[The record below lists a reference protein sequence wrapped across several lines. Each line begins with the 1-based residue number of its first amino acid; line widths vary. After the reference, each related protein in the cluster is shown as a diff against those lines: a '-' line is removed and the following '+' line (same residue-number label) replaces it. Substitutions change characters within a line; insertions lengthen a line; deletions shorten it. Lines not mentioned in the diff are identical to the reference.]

1 MWFESATQVILSI
14 LTVAA
19 VLCLVAEFFS
29 RVTRQR
35 WPAIEHALW
44 MVVLLRLVIPPF
56 LPLGVPGFP
65 STSMV
70 QSQSA
75 IPNISIANTSPVDH
89 RPDIE
94 PGEADI
100 RQLENAERF
109 PDPGAANTSADSSG
123 TVASPRGPESQ
134 PPLVKQ
140 QAKFSTAQAPV
151 TRSSVA
157 IPDQTQTTAGWPTE
171 GPRDA
176 ALWSASPIAW
186 SLCVFWAVG
195 SLIVLLKSL
204 LSIRAFSK
212 LLPLSEPV
220 TSEIQSAVE
229 EITARTGLRKVPTV
243 RMLQATVPPLVWSG
257 IRRPL
262 VVLPAELSV
271 LQEPTSRDLL
281 LAHEFSHLRRRDYLI
296 RWLELA
302 VTVLWWWCPLVWLT
316 RSRLRAAEEA
326 ACDAQVLMLW
336 PESTEEYTRAI
347 VETAGF
353 VAQAQFQPQLA
364 TGGTGS
370 IRQLKSRLRLIESR
384 RLRSHSAFART
395 SLLMVL
401 AVLSC
406 PLLLVG
412 KMVSQTAPPHIA
424 QTDPNEP
431 SPLSPAA
438 DSSSSAKSVP
448 PVTPELRGAPHAALP
463 SECRPSYNSYAVL
476 SPDGLRI
483 AFTGRFTG
491 PNGKTKFGLF
501 CFDRSTRQT
510 RCLIENRL
518 NTRAAWSPDSK
529 KLAIGNSSGKSILF
543 PLLVI
548 DVQTGD
554 IDKTGAQGAG
564 AAWSPDG
571 RYIAVSTQFTR
582 GSSWVGGIPADG
594 RIGIWDTQAREMN
607 YVSPP
612 GINQSDRDLRYLF
625 VTGGVFPIWSDNG
638 EWVAWTQKTH
648 DALPGSDHNR
658 KAEIWAARING
669 TSLQRVFKKSRS
681 ATWIPHR
688 LILKDEKTDQHA
700 AVQESESTV
709 SKDWPALPLELRKL
723 LTEQKAASR
732 RVAEFNP
739 EVVLKANRL
748 WQNPELGGVQ
758 SIEFMHRMSP
768 ERLDERFQWD
778 QAGTFRVEVIYREAP
793 AITNG
798 AGWSMIKLPDGS
810 SYMAANAQA
819 YPRYRSAEEIMQEQ
833 RFNKLSAREL
843 VRRDMLRHLS
853 GTRLNFTAL
862 DWGRNPNDYI
872 VADYQQ
878 DDKHRL
884 IDVRPVPHARRRA
897 KLNAGAMFET
907 TSWAYMHDV
916 AATRS
921 LLTIDDRNRIIREVA
936 FNDEKVVAEI
946 DLTNWIIT
954 DTGQQAPRQIE
965 INFPEEGFH
974 VNQRFQITP
983 EGLWILTNGTSQFRG
998 KPAQKEEIVDLKINA
1013 GSEVLQAA
1021 VQQARM
1027 RHQEMTAGTESKHKV
1042 ALRGLTPFE
1051 LGATYH
1057 FQDTPNS
1064 EQSQFRPVSL
1074 KWMPVNKSL
1083 SKPGEWTG
1091 AVTAPTAELSFPSL
1105 NHNSLDSD
1113 TNLMLVLYDEDK
1125 LPLYSATVPESA
1137 VTASKR
1143 PASQELE
1150 SIMDRQQ
1157 LWLRTKETPLPRATY
1172 QFCYKNEQGPRELPS
1187 DNPMIGRGFAL
1198 TLALDSLRSSPEQW
1212 NMPIQFS
1219 ANWNGR
1225 PVKVLGL
1232 NGPHFVHRFG
1242 SGLPTQSG
1250 SASYQGGY
1258 FKTTS
1263 RDLVLVV
1270 DAETGFPLVERSA
1283 DMEIQFLDYVEAAP
1297 GQFVPLRIVCK
1308 IADSGLDL
1316 RFQVVDGKL
1325 WLFDREANQDNQSD
1339 VYVSDILI
1347 DGQPPQQVVQSQAPD
1362 SSGKLPW
1369 FPWNELKART
1379 PVQAGDQL
1387 SASIAAYPK
1396 PWTHPS
1402 WNTLGDIRVESTPD
1416 NTQLM
1421 RCSLRSYP
1429 SLGITRYWTLT
1440 RISGGTAEPMTC
1452 AETLVNRE
1460 QSEVTVVPFQLDQT
1474 SLVPPPVF
1482 DAVSPDRRGSLGGSA
1497 SSETRLRSFSIH
1509 RDQQQR
1515 AVITPEILSTSY
1527 YTEQRVRVTGVLLRN
1542 GTVVASG
1549 TGSDSFR
1556 TYQTP
1561 VSSRQSRLLLQN
1573 SDLQTGMSL
1582 LLGHRAVVT
1591 SAPVGS
1597 TWGIFTGFH
1606 FQDFPPEDLLVSRY
1620 AEIREIGLQSIYF
1633 QHVREIER
1641 QFRRDGHSQRLHRE
1655 MKNYRDGLQQI
1666 LSGKQGDAPAAIA
1679 LACRLAGFSENAAFQ
1694 SPLRSLLQHPSG
1706 TVRDSAAIGLGLL
1719 GEKDAIDRL
1728 RELAAQPEP
1737 DQETVT
1743 DQLERYTRQHATWA
1757 LKRCNE

>member
-19 VLCLVAEFFS
+19 VLCLIAELFS
-29 RVTRQR
+29 RMTRQR

-65 STSMV
+65 SASMTP
-70 QSQSA
+70 SQSA
-75 IPNISIANTSPVDH
+75 IPNISIANTSPADY
-89 RPDIE
+89 PTDIK
-94 PGEADI
+94 PGEAEI
-100 RQLENAERF
+100 RQLEDAERF
-109 PDPGAANTSADSSG
+109 PDPGAANTQVASAD
-123 TVASPRGPESQ
+123 TVASASKPESK

-140 QAKFSTAQAPV
+140 QAKLSTAQPPAL
-151 TRSSVA
+151 RSSA
-157 IPDQTQTTAGWPTE
+157 AMPGQTQPAAGATTVH
-171 GPRDA
+171 PRDA
-176 ALWSASPIAW
+176 ALWNASPIAW
-186 SLCVFWAVG
+186 SLCVLWAVG
-195 SLIVLLKSL
+195 SLIVLLRAL
-204 LSIRAFSK
+204 LSIRAFTK

-220 TSEIQSAVE
+220 TPEIQSAVE
-229 EITARTGLRKVPTV
+229 AIAARTGLRKVPTV

-257 IRRPL
+257 IWRVQ

-271 LQEPTSRDLL
+271 LQESTTRNLL

-302 VTVLWWWCPLVWLT
+302 ATVIWWWCPLVWLT
-316 RSRLRAAEEA
+316 RSRLRAAEET
-326 ACDAQVLMLW
+326 ACDAQVLTLW
-336 PESTEEYTRAI
+336 PESAEEYTRAI

-353 VAQAQFQPQLA
+353 VAQAQFQTQLA

-395 SLLMVL
+395 SLILVL
-401 AVLSC
+401 AALSS

-412 KMVSQTAPPHIA
+412 RTVSQTPPPQTA
-424 QTDPNEP
+424 QTNPDEP
-431 SPLSPAA
+431 SRQSSAA
-438 DSSSSAKSVP
+438 DSNSSAKTVP
-448 PVTPELRGAPHAALP
+448 PVTPELRGAPHTALP
-463 SECRPSYNSYAVL
+463 PECRPSYNSYAVL
-476 SPDGLRI
+476 SPDGLQI
-483 AFTGRFTG
+483 AFTGRSTG
-491 PNGKTKFGLF
+491 PNGKTKYGLF
-501 CFDRSTRQT
+501 CFDRSTRRT

-529 KLAIGNSSGKSILF
+529 KLAIGNSSGKSIRF
-543 PLLVI
+543 PLLVV

-554 IDKTGAQGAG
+554 IDETGAQGAG

-594 RIGIWDTQAREMN
+594 RIGIWDTQTREMN

-625 VTGGVFPIWSDNG
+625 VTGGVHPIWSDNG
-638 EWVAWTQKTH
+638 EWISWTQLTH
-648 DALPGSDHNR
+648 DPLPGSDHNR

-681 ATWIPHR
+681 ATWLPHR

-709 SKDWPALPLELRKL
+709 SKDWPALPLELRKM

-778 QAGTFRVEVIYREAP
+778 QAGTFQVEVVNREDRSDVYG
-793 AITNG
+793 T
-798 AGWSMIKLPDGS
+798 GWTVIKLPDGS
-810 SYMAANAQA
+810 SFMAANAQA

-853 GTRLNFTAL
+853 GTRLNFTAI

-884 IDVRPVPHARRRA
+884 IDVRPVPYARRRA

-921 LLTIDDRNRIIREVA
+921 LLTIDDRNRIVREVA
-936 FNDEKVVAEI
+936 FIDENVVAEI
-946 DLTNWIIT
+946 DLTDWITT
-954 DTGQQAPRQIE
+954 DTGQQAPRQIK

-974 VNQRFQITP
+974 VDQRFQVTP
-983 EGLWILTNGTSQFRG
+983 EGLWILTSGTSHFPG

-1013 GSEVLQAA
+1013 GSKALQAA
-1021 VQQARM
+1021 VQQARK
-1027 RHQEMTAGTESKHKV
+1027 RHQEMTARTESKNKV

-1051 LGATYH
+1051 LGATYT
-1057 FQDTPNS
+1057 FQGTPDS

-1091 AVTAPTAELSFPSL
+1091 AVTAPTVELSFPSL
-1105 NHNSLDSD
+1105 NHNTLDSD

-1137 VTASKR
+1137 VIASNR
-1143 PASQELE
+1143 PADQVLKP
-1150 SIMDRQQ
+1150 ILDQQ
-1157 LWLRTKETPLPRATY
+1157 KLWLHSQETPLPKATY

-1187 DNPMIGRGFAL
+1187 DNPMIGRGIAL
-1198 TLALDSLRSSPEQW
+1198 TLALDSLRSHPERW
-1212 NMPIQFS
+1212 KIPIQFS

-1232 NGPHFVHRFG
+1232 NGPQFEHRFG
-1242 SGLPTQSG
+1242 SGLAYQSG
-1250 SASYQGGY
+1250 RASYQGGY
-1258 FKTTS
+1258 FKTTG

-1283 DMEIQFLDYVEAAP
+1283 GMEIQFRDYVEAAP
-1297 GQFVPLRIVCK
+1297 GQFVPLRILCK

-1316 RFQVVDGKL
+1316 RFQVLDGKL

-1339 VYVSDILI
+1339 VFVSDILI
-1347 DGQPPQQVVQSQAPD
+1347 DGQVPQQVVQSQAPD
-1362 SSGKLPW
+1362 STRKLPW
-1369 FPWNELKART
+1369 FPWDELTARAPIQT
-1379 PVQAGDQL
+1379 GDQL
-1387 SASIAAYPK
+1387 SASIATYTK

-1402 WNTLGDIRVESTPD
+1402 WTTLGDVRVESAPD

-1429 SLGITRYWTLT
+1429 SLGIARYWTLT
-1440 RISGGTAEPMTC
+1440 RFSGETAEPLTC
-1452 AETLVNRE
+1452 AETLVKRE
-1460 QSEVTVVPFQLDQT
+1460 QREVAVVPFQLDQT

-1482 DAVSPDRRGSLGGSA
+1482 DAASPDRRGALGGSA
-1497 SSETRLRSFSIH
+1497 SSETRVRSFSIH

-1515 AVITPEILSTSY
+1515 AVITPEILSTTY
-1527 YTEQRVRVTGVLLRN
+1527 YTGQTVRITGVLLRD

-1549 TGSDSFR
+1549 TSSDSFR

-1561 VSSRQSRLLLQN
+1561 VSSQQSRILLQN
-1573 SDLQTGMSL
+1573 SDRQTGTSL
-1582 LLGHRAVVT
+1582 LLGHRSVVT

-1597 TWGIFTGFH
+1597 TWGMFTGFH
-1606 FQDFPPEDLLVSRY
+1606 FQDFPPEDLLASRY
-1620 AEIREIGLQSIYF
+1620 AEIREIGLQGIYF
-1633 QHVREIER
+1633 KHVREIER

-1666 LSGKQGDAPAAIA
+1666 LSGKQDDVPAAIA
-1679 LACRLAGFSENAAFQ
+1679 LACRLAGFSESTAFQ
-1694 SPLRSLLQHPSG
+1694 APLQGLLHDPSQN
-1706 TVRDSAAIGLGLL
+1706 VRDSAAIGLGLL
-1719 GEKDAIDRL
+1719 GQADAIDRL

-1757 LKRCNE
+1757 LKRCGK